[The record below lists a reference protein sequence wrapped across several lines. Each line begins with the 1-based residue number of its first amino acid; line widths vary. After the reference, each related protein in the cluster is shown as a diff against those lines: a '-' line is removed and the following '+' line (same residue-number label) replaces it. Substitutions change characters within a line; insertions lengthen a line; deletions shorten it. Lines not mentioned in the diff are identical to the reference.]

1 MEIIILYGDIGN
13 DDENNEM
20 PVRDIVQFVR
30 FNNYKNDTN
39 YERFTEEALKELP
52 RQIEEYFRLTEK
64 ELEQNKAMFTE
75 DKESVV

>member
-52 RQIEEYFRLTEK
+52 IQIEEYFSLTLPWLTIYNE
-64 ELEQNKAMFTE
+64 
-75 DKESVV
+75 V